1 MRHSKAWYAPADP
14 GVYRMTAADYGTSGF
29 RAVRTA
35 ASQARAYCD
44 PTRTTPTNHAVLKGA
59 R

>member
-14 GVYRMTAADYGTSGF
+14 GVYRMTAADYGTSGS
-29 RAVRTA
+29 RTVRT
-35 ASQARAYCD
+35 ASQARAYRD
-44 PTRTTPTNHAVLKGA
+44 PTRTTPTHHAVLKGA